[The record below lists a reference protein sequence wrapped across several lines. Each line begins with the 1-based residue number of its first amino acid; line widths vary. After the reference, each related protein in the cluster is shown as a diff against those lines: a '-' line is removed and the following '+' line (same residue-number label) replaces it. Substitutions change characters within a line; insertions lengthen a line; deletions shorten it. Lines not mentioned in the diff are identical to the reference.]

1 MAKVFSGLFCAIA
14 ILAMTT
20 VGGPAGAQS
29 PRQITWDDLM
39 PPDKPIRDP
48 FAHLAMEVVVKLHGV
63 MALRERQ
70 KSMGLSDVS
79 PEAEKAVEA
88 EYELRRMGVDV
99 ERLIRE
105 YREAEG
111 EIERLNRVVVP
122 ELDGQFV
129 RMPGYAL
136 PLEMNGSAV
145 TELLLVPFVGACIHV
160 PPPPPNQMAFV
171 KLAKPFVV
179 SDVFAPVWITGRMTV
194 KSNVSSVFI
203 SDGKAPVESGYLVEN
218 ATIEPYKE

>member
-1 MAKVFSGLFCAIA
+1 MAKRILRLSCAVALVAAATLVTPA
-14 ILAMTT
+14 IPQTA
-20 VGGPAGAQS
+20 
-29 PRQITWDDLM
+29 RQITWDDLM

-88 EYELRRMGVDV
+88 EYELRRMGVDA

-105 YREAEG
+105 YREAEA

-145 TELLLVPFVGACIHV
+145 SELLLVPFVGACIHV

-218 ATIEPYKE
+218 ATIESYKE